1 MNKIKKLMTNGKAAA
16 ALCNFAVFLWQLP
29 QMQDVD
35 SICISR
41 QCLNRRNVSENTDYD
56 GTYCGQPDKSD
67 D

>member
-1 MNKIKKLMTNGKAAA
+1 MERRQQ
-16 ALCNFAVFLWQLP
+16 LCVILLYFLWQLP